1 MRWTLT
7 IRDQTYGT
15 GVEVAKYAC
24 RVTRAGGSVRLSVE
38 NLGEGQVREGRFM
51 MPPSVAKLLGD
62 ALLLAAG
69 SSESVDIVVSV
80 DEPKGKKS

>member
-7 IRDQTYGT
+7 IKGQTYGT
-15 GVEVAKYAC
+15 GMEIPKYAC
-24 RVTRAGGSVRLSVE
+24 RVTRAGGIVRLSME
-38 NLGEGQVREGRFM
+38 NQRAGAMRGGRFL

-69 SSESVDIVVSV
+69 GGESVDIVLSI
-80 DEPKGKKS
+80 DELKSKKS